1 MNAREII
8 ENIDSFE
15 GGTDYDL
22 VFQTQI
28 PVPPRWHHGHRSS
41 RMLLRRNQRR
51 QGFGCTDRDS
61 MRDRGWPWANR
72 GFDAQMKK
80 YKRALARFGQVRGGE
95 GI

>member
-1 MNAREII
+1 MTAREII
-8 ENIDSFE
+8 ENIDSYE
-15 GGTDYDL
+15 GGNESDPL
-22 VFQTQI
+22 FRQQI
-28 PVPPRWHHGHRSS
+28 PLPPRWHPGHRSS

-51 QGFGCTDRDS
+51 QGFGYTDRDS
-61 MRDRGWPWANR
+61 MRDRGWPWVNR